1 MIRDLCRVPE
11 ISIEK
16 RPIMEG
22 LRKHQNRRP
31 AMGFTLVELIIV
43 VVIIGIAALIAIPTL
58 SSAADI
64 QARAA
69 GSRLAAD
76 LDYAKSLAI
85 THQKIY
91 AVVFYPDTESY
102 DIRQVDTN
110 TIVKN
115 PVQSDRDYVVNFT
128 TDRNLNRVNI
138 QTANFDSVAS
148 NAVTFDYLGSPYS
161 GIGTT
166 TPLTSGRI
174 TLKADNFTLY
184 VDIEPVTGYVTLSG
198 L

>member
-1 MIRDLCRVPE
+1 MDD
-11 ISIEK
+11 
-16 RPIMEG
+16 
-22 LRKHQNRRP
+22 LRKLQDRQSS
-31 AMGFTLVELIIV
+31 MGFTIVELIIV
-43 VVIIGIAALIAIPTL
+43 MVIIGIAAMIAIPTL
-58 SSAADI
+58 SSAADV

-69 GSRLAAD
+69 GNRLAAD
-76 LDYAKSLAI
+76 LDYAKGLAI
-85 THQKIY
+85 THQKTY
-91 AVVFYPDTESY
+91 AVVFYPNTESY
-102 DIRQVDTN
+102 DIRQVDTD

-115 PVQSDRDYVVNFT
+115 PVVPNRDYVINFT
-128 TDRNLNRVNI
+128 TDRNLNRVKI
-138 QTANFDSVAS
+138 DSANFDAVAS

-161 GIGTT
+161 GIGTA